1 MVPDMKIDEWRLD
14 DTCVEGD
21 TWSGRHFQTRG
32 RDEGGASLFVLAQ
45 LDEGLPREVVV
56 EGLR

>member
-1 MVPDMKIDEWRLD
+1 MVPDMEIDERRLD

-21 TWSGRHFQTRG
+21 TWSGRHFQARG
-32 RDEGGASLFVLAQ
+32 RDEGGASSFVLAP
-45 LDEGLPREVVV
+45 LDEGLSREVVV